1 MDCAATSC
9 GKPVSLG
16 VNYRKDAGA
25 VQSFIPCVLPAGHEG
40 PCEWDERSE
49 SSAAHTEYQR
59 IDFTPEDAQAVYR
72 VLIAARALDGV
83 MFTHDE
89 WDEAMSAFGRA
100 CIVAGAK
107 KARAAS

>member
-1 MDCAATSC
+1 MTAASSSPPAS
-9 GKPVSLG
+9 GRG
-16 VNYRKDAGA
+16 DDA
-25 VQSFIPCVLPAGHEG
+25 
-40 PCEWDERSE
+40 
-49 SSAAHTEYQR
+49 AANTEIRR

-89 WDEAMSAFGRA
+89 WDHAMSAFGRA